1 MMILNF
7 QFKIKSGKKYLE
19 TMGGELFME
28 SDLIFFID
36 GILHLE
42 YQVGYRITHSSFW
55 VWQY

>member
-19 TMGGELFME
+19 TMGGKLFME
-28 SDLIFFID
+28 SNFIFYID

-42 YQVGYRITHSSFW
+42 YQVGYRITHSSF
-55 VWQY
+55 